1 MTKPKPRHGA
11 PVPGPPCPR
20 PSPPTLATTRPRLN
34 CVPSG
39 PAIKSC
45 LRAAV
50 EQKSRHVHI
59 STIEKADSIVKSTHC
74 RQEQKERE
82 RLVVTILHS
91 HHKFGTPFRTG
102 KKSTRTSSLPLT
114 PKQQLLAWQ
123 QWRIGDQKKKTN
135 TWVKRKEHW
144 RRSNCRWKEV
154 NFKIRNFLLR
164 CFEVPGKI
172 GYLKKMLQKIN
183 KERKNQIKVCTQ
195 ERKKIWKQPRLK

>member
-1 MTKPKPRHGA
+1 MTKSKPRHGA

-34 CVPSG
+34 CVPSR

-91 HHKFGTPFRTG
+91 HHKFGTLFRTG
-102 KKSTRTSSLPLT
+102 KNPPAPVLCHSRWNNNCWLGNDEELV
-114 PKQQLLAWQ
+114 
-123 QWRIGDQKKKTN
+123 KKK
-135 TWVKRKEHW
+135 KYLGKKE
-144 RRSNCRWKEV
+144 K
-154 NFKIRNFLLR
+154 
-164 CFEVPGKI
+164 
-172 GYLKKMLQKIN
+172 
-183 KERKNQIKVCTQ
+183 
-195 ERKKIWKQPRLK
+195 RLKTLQLPVERS